1 MLQISIVL
9 VLHLVMNRQS
19 FKDQIALAFQ
29 ELQTIVFQRF
39 PCFEAKASAK
49 VLLFFELTKYLRIFF
64 ALFLHFL
71 CNYLII
77 NGGIFWL
84 FFGFLCKYRILG

>member
-1 MLQISIVL
+1 MI
-9 VLHLVMNRQS
+9 RQS

-29 ELQTIVFQRF
+29 EPQTIVFQRF
-39 PCFEAKASAK
+39 PCFWAKASAK
-49 VLLFFELTKYLRIFF
+49 VLLFFELTKYLCIFF

-71 CNYLII
+71 CNCLII

-84 FFGFLCKYRILG
+84 FLAFFGKHCILGQNGVIWVFCI